1 MRTITTRHFARMVSV
16 LLAAALFSPIASAA
30 DADDVRAVVDVYLAS
45 EGDLERRARLMTD
58 DRSFI
63 AGGYRQTDDVTN
75 MKNQMAAAKRNNEL
89 DPDTRLSS
97 TGEDICIRNEL
108 FSFAGSYHFSSI
120 GRASTSNDHADFG
133 CVVR

>member
-30 DADDVRAVVDVYLAS
+30 DAYDVRAVVDVYLAS

-63 AGGYRQTDDVTN
+63 AGGYRQTDNVTN
-75 MKNQMAAAKRNNEL
+75 MKNQMAAAKRNYEL

-108 FSFAGSYHFSSI
+108 FSSAGSYHFSSI